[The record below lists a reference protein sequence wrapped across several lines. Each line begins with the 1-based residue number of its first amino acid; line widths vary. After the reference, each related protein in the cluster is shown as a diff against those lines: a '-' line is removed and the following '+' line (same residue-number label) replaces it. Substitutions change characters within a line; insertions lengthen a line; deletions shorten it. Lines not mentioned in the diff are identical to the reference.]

1 MKIHILSVRHK
12 LCLFVSKWFQ
22 IYFIPLLGVFFT
34 FPSRYLFTIG
44 LLKYLVLELGRP
56 RFPRHFTWIEVLR
69 YSAYFYLKFGYRTFT
84 LFGVPFQK
92 LFLFF
97 QNIMQNPATP
107 TLACRFRLFRFRSP
121 LLTESHTISFLPGT
135 EMFHFPEFPS
145 VPINRDGSSRFR

>member
-1 MKIHILSVRHK
+1 MRHK

-69 YSAYFYLKFGYRTFT
+69 YSAYFYLKFRYRTFT

-92 LFLFF
+92 LFLFV

-145 VPINRDGSSRFR
+145 APINRDGSVIFL